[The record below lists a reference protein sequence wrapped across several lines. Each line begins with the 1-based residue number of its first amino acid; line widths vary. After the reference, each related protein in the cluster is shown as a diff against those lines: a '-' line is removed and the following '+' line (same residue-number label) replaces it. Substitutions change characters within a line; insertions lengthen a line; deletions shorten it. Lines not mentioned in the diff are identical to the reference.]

1 MELVMRS
8 LMGTNYFELFGL
20 TPKFTIDLSS
30 LDHAFRRLQSEMHPD
45 RYAAGSEAEKRM
57 AMQLSSNLNDGYRAL
72 KYPSSRA
79 QYLMSLAGKPEIS
92 NTVSSIFLIAQMEWR
107 EAIEE
112 ARASKNMSELTALSR
127 RLRQAIAEQE
137 KVLAVAIDEQ
147 SDFNSAAQR
156 VNELRFY
163 EKLRV
168 EIDLALDAL
177 ES

>member
-1 MELVMRS
+1 MELVMSS

-20 TPKFTIDLSS
+20 TPKFTIDLNS
-30 LDHAFRRLQSEMHPD
+30 LDHSFRRLQTEMHPD
-45 RYAAGSEAEKRM
+45 RYAAGTEAEKRM

-72 KYPSSRA
+72 KHPSSRA
-79 QYLMSLAGKPEIS
+79 HYLISLAGKPEAG
-92 NTVSSIFLIAQMEWR
+92 NAVSSAFIMAQMEWR
-107 EAIEE
+107 EAIAE
-112 ARASKNMSELTALSR
+112 ARSSKNISELTALSR

-137 KVLAVAIDEQ
+137 NILAVVIDEQ
-147 SDFNSAAQR
+147 SDFNLAAQR